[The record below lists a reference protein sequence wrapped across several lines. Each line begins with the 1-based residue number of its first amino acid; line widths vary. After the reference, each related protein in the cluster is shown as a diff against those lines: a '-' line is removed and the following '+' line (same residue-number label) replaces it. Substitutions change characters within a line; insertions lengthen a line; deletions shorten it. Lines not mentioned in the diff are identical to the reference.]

1 MKHES
6 NETSKIEI
14 TDGKYTFSDIYQKDY
29 TPHEIIDVIKQA
41 DILILPYEGFR
52 DRSDYL
58 FPEETFKLYD
68 YIKGAIQVQGESLT
82 VEICSSDEE
91 YKELELHAD
100 VINIA
105 NIIVNSSVY
114 AIVVGIIT
122 SYLYDKLKKYNKKDI
137 NTNVSITVET
147 DGESKTIR
155 YEGSIENFESAMKSV
170 DEYIIK

>member
-1 MKHES
+1 M
-6 NETSKIEI
+6 
-14 TDGKYTFSDIYQKDY
+14 
-29 TPHEIIDVIKQA
+29 IDTIKKA

-58 FPEETFKLYD
+58 FPEETYKLYD
-68 YIKGAIQVQGESLT
+68 YLKENTLSNSIT

-105 NIIVNSSVY
+105 QIIVNSSAY
-114 AIVVGIIT
+114 AIVVGLIT
-122 SYLYDKLKKYNKKDI
+122 NYLYDKLKHYNKKDI
-137 NTNVSITVET
+137 NANVSITVET
-147 DGESKTIR
+147 NGKSKTIR

-170 DEYIIK
+170 DEHILK